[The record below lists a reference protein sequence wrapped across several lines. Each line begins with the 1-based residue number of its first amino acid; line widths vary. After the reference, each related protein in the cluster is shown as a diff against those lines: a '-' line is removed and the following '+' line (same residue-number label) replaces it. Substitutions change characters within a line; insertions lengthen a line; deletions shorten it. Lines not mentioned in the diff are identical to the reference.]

1 VGRSPDPW
9 RTSQTWHRRWANLGR
24 QVYGKAQETPI
35 ARLEDIPPQPR
46 RWDRLNG
53 ERTGRRG
60 YGVEIDPLYVDTT
73 ISRWERMTGWRSATI
88 SASREARDLK
98 SPMTTHQ
105 IILSTSL
112 MRRTIARFAALR

>member
-1 VGRSPDPW
+1 
-9 RTSQTWHRRWANLGR
+9 
-24 QVYGKAQETPI
+24 
-35 ARLEDIPPQPR
+35 
-46 RWDRLNG
+46 
-53 ERTGRRG
+53 
-60 YGVEIDPLYVDTT
+60 
-73 ISRWERMTGWRSATI
+73 MTGWRSATI